1 MTYPRIDLDGAS
13 VAITGGG
20 AGIGRAVAK
29 LFASKGAHVAI
40 GDLNQAAAEEAAA
53 LVGGTAHHL
62 DVADRDSFASFVAAT
77 EKAHGPLHVLV
88 NNAGLMPNGGFLEL
102 ADATDRLQ
110 IDVNLG
116 GVLSGMKLVLPGMVE
131 RGFGHVVNVASL
143 AGKFPVKGL
152 AVYNATKFAVVGL
165 TAATRL
171 EFADAGVSLTAV
183 LPSAV
188 DTALASGLDLR
199 PIPKVQPE
207 DVARAVVD
215 SVHNRRA
222 EIAVPGYVGLLA
234 TAARVT
240 PEPVLNRIRRLV
252 RDDRA
257 LHSDRPE
264 RSEYR
269 ANLEAQQ
276 GTRR

>member
-1 MTYPRIDLDGAS
+1 MTYSKIDLDGAS

-29 LFASKGAHVAI
+29 LFASRGARVAI
-40 GDLNQAAAEEAAA
+40 GDLNQVAAEETAE

-62 DVADRDSFASFVAAT
+62 DVADRDSFASFLAAA
-77 EKAHGPLHVLV
+77 EKVHGPLHVLV

-102 ADATDRLQ
+102 ADATDQLQ

-116 GVLSGMKLVLPGMVE
+116 GVLNGMKLALPGMVE

-171 EFADAGVSLTAV
+171 EFADAGVSITAV

-188 DTALASGLDLR
+188 DTALASGLDMR

-234 TAARVT
+234 AAAGVT

-257 LHSDRPE
+257 LHTDRPE

>member
-1 MTYPRIDLDGAS
+1 MTYPKIDLDGAS

-20 AGIGRAVAK
+20 AGIGRAVAT
-29 LFASKGAHVAI
+29 LFASKGARVAI
-40 GDLNQAAAEEAAA
+40 GDLNQAAAEETAE

-62 DVADRDSFASFVAAT
+62 DVADRDSFASFVAAA

-102 ADATDRLQ
+102 ADAADRLQ

-116 GVLSGMKLVLPGMVE
+116 GVLNGMKLVLPGMVE

-171 EFADAGVSLTAV
+171 EFADSGVSLTAV

-188 DTALASGLDLR
+188 DTALASGLDMR

-207 DVARAVVD
+207 DVAHAVVD

-234 TAARVT
+234 AVAGVT

-257 LHSDRPE
+257 LHADHPE
-264 RSEYR
+264 RSAYR

-276 GTRR
+276 GTRQ

>member
-1 MTYPRIDLDGAS
+1 MTYPKIDLDGAS

-29 LFASKGAHVAI
+29 LFARKGARVAI
-40 GDLNQAAAEEAAA
+40 GDLNQAAAEETAE

-62 DVADRDSFASFVAAT
+62 DVADRDSFASFLAAA

-116 GVLSGMKLVLPGMVE
+116 GVLSGMKLALPGMVE

-171 EFADAGVSLTAV
+171 EFADAGVSITAV

-188 DTALASGLDLR
+188 DTALASGLDMR

-207 DVARAVVD
+207 DVAKAVVD

-234 TAARVT
+234 TAAGVT

-264 RSEYR
+264 RTAYR

>member
-1 MTYPRIDLDGAS
+1 MSYPKIDLDGAS

-29 LFASKGAHVAI
+29 LFASKGARVAI
-40 GDLNQAAAEEAAA
+40 GDLNETAAKETAE
-53 LVGGTAHHL
+53 LIGGTAHHL
-62 DVADRDSFASFVAAT
+62 DVADRGSFASFLAAA
-77 EKAHGPLHVLV
+77 EKAHGPLRVLV
-88 NNAGLMPNGGFLEL
+88 NNAGLTPNGGFLEL

-116 GVLSGMKLVLPGMVE
+116 GVLNGMKLALPGMVE
-131 RGFGHVVNVASL
+131 RGSGHVVNVASL

-188 DTALASGLDLR
+188 DTALASGLDMR

-207 DVARAVVD
+207 DVARAVVE
-215 SVHNRRA
+215 SVHHRRG

-234 TAARVT
+234 AAAGVT

-257 LHSDRPE
+257 LHADRPE
-264 RSEYR
+264 RTAYR

-276 GTRR
+276 EKQR

>member
-1 MTYPRIDLDGAS
+1 MTYPKIDLDGAS

-29 LFASKGAHVAI
+29 LFASKGARVAI
-40 GDLNQAAAEEAAA
+40 GDLNQAAAEETAE

-62 DVADRDSFASFVAAT
+62 DVADRDSFASFAAAA

-116 GVLSGMKLVLPGMVE
+116 GVLNGMKLVLPGMVE

-171 EFADAGVSLTAV
+171 EFAAAGVSLTAV

-188 DTALASGLDLR
+188 DTALASGLDMR

-234 TAARVT
+234 AAAGVT

-257 LHSDRPE
+257 LHADHPE
-264 RSEYR
+264 RSAYR

-276 GTRR
+276 GTRQ

>member
-1 MTYPRIDLDGAS
+1 MTYPKIDLDGAL

-29 LFASKGAHVAI
+29 LFASKGARVAI
-40 GDLNQAAAEEAAA
+40 GDLNQAAAEETAE

-62 DVADRDSFASFVAAT
+62 DVADRDSFASFAAVA

-116 GVLSGMKLVLPGMVE
+116 GVLNGMKLVLPGMVE

-188 DTALASGLDLR
+188 DTALASGLDMR

-234 TAARVT
+234 AAAGVT

-257 LHSDRPE
+257 LHADHPE
-264 RSEYR
+264 RSAYR

-276 GTRR
+276 GTRQ

>member
-1 MTYPRIDLDGAS
+1 MTYPKIDLDGAS

-29 LFASKGAHVAI
+29 LFAGKGARVAI
-40 GDLNQAAAEEAAA
+40 GDLNKAAAEETAEMI
-53 LVGGTAHHL
+53 GGTAHHL
-62 DVADRDSFASFVAAT
+62 DVADRDSFASFVAAA

-102 ADATDRLQ
+102 SDATDRLQ

-116 GVLSGMKLVLPGMVE
+116 GVLNGLKLALPGMVE

-165 TAATRL
+165 SAATRL
-171 EFADAGVSLTAV
+171 EFADAGVSITAV

-188 DTALASGLDLR
+188 DTALASGLDMR

-215 SVHNRRA
+215 SVRNRRA
-222 EIAVPGYVGLLA
+222 EIAVPGYVGVLA
-234 TAARVT
+234 AAAGVT

-264 RSEYR
+264 RTAYR

-276 GTRR
+276 GSRR

>member
-40 GDLNQAAAEEAAA
+40 GDLNQAAAEEAAE

-276 GTRR
+276 GARR

>member
-1 MTYPRIDLDGAS
+1 MSYPKIDLDGAS

-20 AGIGRAVAK
+20 AGIGGAVAK
-29 LFASKGAHVAI
+29 LFASKGARVAI
-40 GDLNQAAAEEAAA
+40 GDLNQAAAEETAE

-62 DVADRDSFASFVAAT
+62 DVADRDSFASFVAAA

-88 NNAGLMPNGGFLEL
+88 NNAGLMPNGRFLEL

-116 GVLSGMKLVLPGMVE
+116 GVLNGMKLVLPGMVE

-171 EFADAGVSLTAV
+171 EFAEAGVSLTAV

-188 DTALASGLDLR
+188 DTALASGLDMR

-215 SVHNRRA
+215 SVRNRRA

-234 TAARVT
+234 TAAGVT

-257 LHSDRPE
+257 LHADHPE
-264 RSEYR
+264 RTAYR

-276 GTRR
+276 GTRQ

>member
-1 MTYPRIDLDGAS
+1 MTYPKIDLDGAS

-29 LFASKGAHVAI
+29 FFARKGARVAI
-40 GDLNQAAAEEAAA
+40 GDLNQAAAEETAE

-62 DVADRDSFASFVAAT
+62 DVADRDSFASFLAAA

-116 GVLSGMKLVLPGMVE
+116 GVLNGMKLALPGMVE

-171 EFADAGVSLTAV
+171 EFADAGVSITAV

-188 DTALASGLDLR
+188 DTALASGLDMR

-207 DVARAVVD
+207 DVAKAVVD

-234 TAARVT
+234 TAAGVT
-240 PEPVLNRIRRLV
+240 PEPVLNRVRRLV

-264 RSEYR
+264 RTAYR

>member
-1 MTYPRIDLDGAS
+1 MNYPKINLDGAS

-29 LFASKGAHVAI
+29 LFASKGARVAI
-40 GDLNQAAAEEAAA
+40 GDLNKAAAEETAEMI
-53 LVGGTAHHL
+53 GGTAHHL
-62 DVADRDSFASFVAAT
+62 DVADRGSFESFVAAA

-102 ADATDRLQ
+102 SDATDRLQ

-116 GVLSGMKLVLPGMVE
+116 GVLNGLKLALPGMAE

-171 EFADAGVSLTAV
+171 EFADAGVSITAV

-188 DTALASGLDLR
+188 DTALASGLDMR

-222 EIAVPGYVGLLA
+222 EIAVPGYVGVLA
-234 TAARVT
+234 AAAGIT

-264 RSEYR
+264 RTEYR

-276 GTRR
+276 GSRR

>member
-1 MTYPRIDLDGAS
+1 MTYPKIALDGAS

-40 GDLNQAAAEEAAA
+40 GDLDQTAAEETAE
-53 LVGGTAHHL
+53 LVGGTAHRL
-62 DVADRDSFASFVAAT
+62 DVADRDSFASFVAAA
-77 EKAHGPLHVLV
+77 EKAHGPLHLLV

-116 GVLSGMKLVLPGMVE
+116 GVLNGMKLVLPGMVE

-188 DTALASGLDLR
+188 DTALASGLDMR

-207 DVARAVVD
+207 DVASAVVD
-215 SVHNRRA
+215 SVRNRRG

-234 TAARVT
+234 AAAGVT

-257 LHSDRPE
+257 LHSDQPE
-264 RSEYR
+264 RSAYR